1 LDREGP
7 KALGRE
13 YADGRAEVEITAKS
27 LKD

>member
-1 LDREGP
+1 LDGEGP

-13 YADGRAEVEITAKS
+13 YADSRAEVEIAAKG

>member
-7 KALGRE
+7 KALGRK
-13 YADGRAEVEITAKS
+13 YADGRAEVEIAAKG